1 MNVRRIVA
9 PTIEEAMEKVR
20 KQLGENA
27 IILSSRKERLRGL
40 RGLFGRHE
48 VVITAVAEG
57 SGVVRENFEVQKEAL
72 LKAIRQAKQETAM
85 SESIALSPGV
95 QRTAAF
101 SHGQSSSKELAEVME
116 KLTALEALQLAQSGL
131 QPFRP
136 EFRVWA
142 KRLQSS
148 GMSLKTIY
156 RLYTSHQAFIFEEEA
171 SIQEHLK
178 TVLYETIRSKIISTP
193 SKEAWAAFIGPTGV
207 GKTTTIAKLAALAKL
222 ERQLPVALLTID
234 TYRIAAVEQ
243 LRTYADILHIPF
255 AVTYTPQEF
264 EETLKRWL
272 EEGYYVLIDTAGRNY
287 FEDVHIQGLK
297 DYMKRLDALS
307 KKGSKYLVTSLTMRD
322 DDISRLIRLFQP
334 LGFRKLIFTK
344 YDEAPQA
351 GRIVELLFTHRIR
364 LSYLTTG
371 QNVPDDV
378 RAADTA
384 WLIHE
389 VLGEGGR

>member
-9 PTIEEAMEKVR
+9 PTMEEAMEKVR
-20 KQLGENA
+20 KELGQNA

-40 RGLFGRHE
+40 RGLLGRHE

-57 SGVVRENFEVQKEAL
+57 DAANRENFEVQKEAL
-72 LKAIRQAKQETAM
+72 LKAIRQAKQDTAM
-85 SESIALSPGV
+85 PERISPSQAVQTAPLSRHGSSLSI
-95 QRTAAF
+95 
-101 SHGQSSSKELAEVME
+101 ELTEVME
-116 KLTALEALQLAQSGL
+116 KLANLEALQLAQSGL
-131 QPFRP
+131 KPFHP
-136 EFRVWA
+136 EFKVWA
-142 KRLQSS
+142 ERLQAS

-156 RLYTSHQAFIFEEEA
+156 RLYTSHQALIFEKEA
-171 SIQEHLK
+171 SIQEQLK
-178 TVLYETIRSKIISTP
+178 TILYETMRSKIVSTP

-222 ERQLPVALLTID
+222 ERQIPVALLTID

-255 AVTYTPQEF
+255 AVTYTPEEF
-264 EETLKRWL
+264 EETLRRWL
-272 EEGYYVLIDTAGRNY
+272 AQGYYVLIDTAGRNY
-287 FEDVHIQGLK
+287 FEDVHVQGLK
-297 DYMKRLDALS
+297 DYMNRLDALS
-307 KKGSKYLVTSLTMRD
+307 KKGSKYLVTSLTTRD

-351 GRIVELLFTHRIR
+351 GRIVELLLTHRIR

>member
-95 QRTAAF
+95 ETAPAF
-101 SHGQSSSKELAEVME
+101 SHGQRSSIELAEVME

-136 EFRVWA
+136 EFRAWA
-142 KRLQSS
+142 KRLQAS

-178 TVLYETIRSKIISTP
+178 TVLYETIRSKIVSTP

-287 FEDVHIQGLK
+287 FEDMHVQGLK
-297 DYMKRLDALS
+297 DYMNRLDALS
-307 KKGSKYLVTSLTMRD
+307 KKGSKYLVTSLTTRD

-378 RAADTA
+378 RVADTA